1 MGHWARR
8 CWSATTAAVATS
20 SSWASSQPRPI
31 PWWCFSAGQCWR
43 GGGLVHRQTNP
54 HKSSMFCS
62 VRVFWGTAW
71 DLYMF
76 ADYKLLWSIIERQTC
91 KFCFETGSHEGY
103 ELIRVQPLLQMSRV
117 HLEVHEI
124 DVEILEMA
132 AQSARQRFKA
142 KKKKNQNRQSKLRHV
157 YECKKR
163 NTT

>member
-1 MGHWARR
+1 MFQTVVVYMVCPVFVLRVNMCCYAFIGFLQQCHQDKCDGGKKKKKKYLNRLTPALWIPVTLWTTWWEPNAKRWRCIKMGHWARR

-76 ADYKLLWSIIERQTC
+76 ADYKLLWSIIER
-91 KFCFETGSHEGY
+91 
-103 ELIRVQPLLQMSRV
+103 
-117 HLEVHEI
+117 
-124 DVEILEMA
+124 
-132 AQSARQRFKA
+132 
-142 KKKKNQNRQSKLRHV
+142 
-157 YECKKR
+157 
-163 NTT
+163 